1 MNTALPTAVTM
12 PGYRTKLMVAMM
24 VVVSVATALGLLY
37 AQRNL
42 AESVRSAFE
51 REFRAEVATVHAAQA
66 VRDAALA
73 ERCRALATKSRL
85 RAALEDNALDLLY
98 PSARD
103 ELAGVMAGT
112 IDAGSPAMAFR
123 AEFYRFLDARGAVIP
138 PPDGSAVGALSLAME
153 KQLGPGGAPAAA
165 RPQRGYI
172 AGDGK
177 LNEILAI
184 PIPSSETGE
193 TIAVLVLGFQPP
205 ALGRS
210 PGASF
215 ERGLWLGGRLHL
227 ADLRDADAA
236 AVARQIAAD
245 TVALGEG
252 ERSFQLEIGGAPC
265 LLFYKRLNPGSSY
278 PPACE
283 VCIYPLADL
292 ARRQRVLL
300 WQFAAAWSVL
310 LLGSFAASRVLAA
323 RLSRPVEKL
332 AIDSEQNR
340 ADLQRTT
347 AALEMSHEE
356 LERTARFS
364 ANASHQL
371 KTPVAVLRTGLEDLL
386 ASKKL
391 DHEAR
396 EEVSTLVHQTFR
408 LTSVIEDLLL
418 LSRLDEGRLR
428 LELAPVNLVPLID
441 AWLDDLS
448 ALPEGLDLSVERELP
463 AALLVLGEKRYTTLI
478 LQNLLEN
485 ARKYNRPRGRV
496 RIAASIDAAEVRLAI
511 GNTGA
516 PIPPD
521 SQAHIFERFHRGA
534 VAENKPGHGLGLNLA
549 RELARL
555 HRGDLC
561 LVRSD
566 DDWTEFA
573 VRFARA
579 EPSAPIPPAPDEPGV
594 AP

>member
-1 MNTALPTAVTM
+1 MNPAPPTAATM

-24 VVVSVATALGLLY
+24 VVVSIATALGLLY
-37 AQRNL
+37 SQRNL
-42 AESVRSAFE
+42 ADSVRAAFE
-51 REFRAEVATVHAAQA
+51 REFRAEVAAVHAAQA

-73 ERCRALATKSRL
+73 ERCRMLATKPRL

-103 ELAGVMAGT
+103 ELAGIMAGT
-112 IDAGSPAMAFR
+112 ADPDSPAMAFR
-123 AEFYRFLDARGAVIP
+123 AEFYRFLDARGATIP
-138 PPDGSAVGALSLAME
+138 PPDRAAVGALS
-153 KQLGPGGAPAAA
+153 PAAERRLRPGAVPA
-165 RPQRGYI
+165 RPQRGYL
-172 AGDGK
+172 AADGA
-177 LNEILAI
+177 LHEILAI

-193 TIAVLVLGFQPP
+193 TIAVLVLGFQPL
-205 ALGRS
+205 ALGRP

-215 ERGLWLGGRLHL
+215 ERGLWLDGRLHL
-227 ADLRDADAA
+227 ADLRAAEAA
-236 AVARQIAAD
+236 AVAEQIATD
-245 TVALGEG
+245 IVARGAG
-252 ERSFQLEIGGAPC
+252 ERSFPLELGGAPC
-265 LLFYKRLNPGSSY
+265 LLFYKRLNPDSSY
-278 PPACE
+278 PPAGE

-292 ARRQRVLL
+292 AHRQHVLL
-300 WQFAAAWSVL
+300 GQFAAAWAVL
-310 LLGSFAASRVLAA
+310 LLGSFAASRVLAT
-323 RLSRPVEKL
+323 RLSRPVERL

-340 ADLQRTT
+340 AELRRTE
-347 AALEMSHEE
+347 AALEMSQEE

-408 LTSVIEDLLL
+408 LSSVIEDLLL
-418 LSRLDEGRLR
+418 LSRLDEGRLQ
-428 LELAPVNLVPLID
+428 LELAPLNLVPLID

-448 ALPEGLDLSVERELP
+448 TLPEGRDLTVERGLP
-463 AALLVLGEKRYTTLI
+463 GALFVLGERRYTTLI

-485 ARKYNRPRGRV
+485 ARKYNRPGGRV
-496 RIAASIDAAEVRLAI
+496 RIAASVDGAEVRLVI
-511 GNTGA
+511 GNTG
-516 PIPPD
+516 PTIPPE

-555 HRGDLC
+555 HRGDLR
-561 LVRSD
+561 LLRSS

-573 VRFARA
+573 VRLVRA
-579 EPSAPIPPAPDEPGV
+579 EPPATP
-594 AP
+594 

>member
-1 MNTALPTAVTM
+1 MNTAPPNAATL
-12 PGYRTKLMVAMM
+12 PGYRAKLLVAMM
-24 VVVSVATALGLLY
+24 VVVSVATGLGLLY

-42 AESVRSAFE
+42 AESVRRAFE
-51 REFRAEVATVHAAQA
+51 REFRSEVAAVHAAQE

-73 ERCRALATKSRL
+73 ERCRALATKPRL

-103 ELAGVMAGT
+103 ELAGVVTGAAESGGAT
-112 IDAGSPAMAFR
+112 TAFR

-138 PPDGSAVGALSLAME
+138 PLDLRGVGALSPAAE
-153 KQLGPGGAPAAA
+153 KQLSAGVAPA

-172 AGDGK
+172 AADGR
-177 LNEILAI
+177 LNEILAV

-193 TIAVLVLGFQPP
+193 TIAVLVLGFRAP
-205 ALGRS
+205 AIGR
-210 PGASF
+210 PDGASF
-215 ERGLWLGGRLHL
+215 ERGLWLGGQLHL
-227 ADLRDADAA
+227 ASLRGPGAAVVAQRLAADADAHGA
-236 AVARQIAAD
+236 SEHSV
-245 TVALGEG
+245 
-252 ERSFQLEIGGAPC
+252 QLDIDGAPS
-265 LLFYKRLNPGSSY
+265 LLFYKLLNPDSAY
-278 PPACE
+278 PPAYE
-283 VCIYPLADL
+283 VCVYSLDDL

-300 WQFAAAWSVL
+300 WQFFAAWAVL
-310 LLGSFAASRVLAA
+310 LLGSFAASRVLAT

-332 AIDSEQNR
+332 ALDSEQNR
-340 ADLQRTT
+340 ADLQRTA

-356 LERTARFS
+356 LARTARFS

-448 ALPEGLDLSVERELP
+448 ALPEGRDLIVERELP
-463 AALLVLGEKRYTTLI
+463 DALRVLGEQRYTTLI

-485 ARKYNRPRGRV
+485 ARKYNRPGGRV
-496 RIAASIDAAEVRLAI
+496 RIAATIDGADALLVV

-516 PIPPD
+516 PIPPE

-555 HRGDLC
+555 HRGDLR
-561 LVRSD
+561 LLRSA

-573 VRFARA
+573 VRFVRA
-579 EPSAPIPPAPDEPGV
+579 EPDAPGAPAPVAPGV
-594 AP
+594 AS

>member
-1 MNTALPTAVTM
+1 MIPSPTAATL

-42 AESVRSAFE
+42 AESVRRDFE
-51 REFRAEVATVHAAQA
+51 REFRAEVAAVHAAQE
-66 VRDAALA
+66 VRDAALG

-85 RAALEDNALDLLY
+85 RAALVDNALDLLY

-103 ELAGVMAGT
+103 ELAGIIAGAVESGGVGT
-112 IDAGSPAMAFR
+112 AFR
-123 AEFYRFLDARGAVIP
+123 AEFYRFLDAAGEVIP
-138 PPDGSAVGALSLAME
+138 PPAPRAVGALSPAAE
-153 KQLGPGGAPAAA
+153 RQLGVAAELT
-165 RPQRGYI
+165 RSQRGYI
-172 AGDGK
+172 AEDER
-177 LNEILAI
+177 LYEILAV

-193 TIAVLVLGFQPP
+193 TIAVLVLGFRPLAIGRP
-205 ALGRS
+205 AGVF
-210 PGASF
+210 F
-215 ERGLWLGGRLHL
+215 ERGLWFGGRLHL
-227 ADLRDADAA
+227 ANLDAA
-236 AVARQIAAD
+236 GADAVARQLAVDA
-245 TVALGEG
+245 TTRAES
-252 ERSFQLEIGGAPC
+252 ERSVRLEVDGAPS
-265 LLFYKRLNPGSSY
+265 LVFYKLLNPGSSY
-278 PPACE
+278 PPAYE
-283 VCIYPLADL
+283 VCIFPLDDL

-300 WQFAAAWSVL
+300 WQFAAAWAVL
-310 LLGSFAASRVLAA
+310 LLGSFAVSRVLAT

-332 AIDSEQNR
+332 ALDSEQNR
-340 ADLQRTT
+340 AELRRTE

-356 LERTARFS
+356 LARTARFS

-448 ALPEGLDLSVERELP
+448 ALPEGRGLAVERDLP
-463 AALLVLGEKRYTTLI
+463 AALCVLGEQRYTTLI

-485 ARKYNRPRGRV
+485 ARKYNRPGGRV
-496 RIAASIDAAEVRLAI
+496 RLAATVYGADVLLVI

-555 HRGDLC
+555 HRGDLR
-561 LVRSD
+561 LVRSA

-573 VRFARA
+573 VRFVRA
-579 EPSAPIPPAPDEPGV
+579 EPNGPAPARQSD

>member
-1 MNTALPTAVTM
+1 MNSAPPTAATL

-37 AQRNL
+37 AQHNL
-42 AESVRSAFE
+42 AESVRRDFE
-51 REFRAEVATVHAAQA
+51 RAFRAEVAAVHAAQE
-66 VRDAALA
+66 VRDAAVG

-98 PSARD
+98 PSAHD
-103 ELAGVMAGT
+103 ELAGVVAGT
-112 IDAGSPAMAFR
+112 NEPGGMAAAFR
-123 AEFYRFLDARGAVIP
+123 AEFYRFLQANGEVIP
-138 PPDGSAVGALSLAME
+138 PPDQSAVGTLSPAAE
-153 KQLGPGGAPAAA
+153 RQLGGATVPT

-172 AGDGK
+172 AADDK
-177 LNEILAI
+177 LSEILAI

-193 TIAVLVLGFQPP
+193 TIAVLVLGFRPL

-210 PGASF
+210 ATTAF
-215 ERGLWLGGRLHL
+215 ERGVWLGGRLHL
-227 ADLRDADAA
+227 ADLPRASADAIAHRIATDA
-236 AVARQIAAD
+236 ATHVA
-245 TVALGEG
+245 GEH
-252 ERSFQLEIGGAPC
+252 SFEFELEGAPC
-265 LLFYKRLNPGSSY
+265 LLFYKLLNPDSSY
-278 PPACE
+278 PPAYE
-283 VCIYPLADL
+283 VCIFPLDDL
-292 ARRQRVLL
+292 ARRQRRLL
-300 WQFAAAWSVL
+300 WQFVAAWAVL
-310 LLGSFAASRVLAA
+310 LLGSFVANRVLAT

-340 ADLQRTT
+340 AELRRTE

-356 LERTARFS
+356 LARTARFS

-391 DHEAR
+391 DREAH

-408 LTSVIEDLLL
+408 LSSVIEDLLL
-418 LSRLDEGRLR
+418 LSRLDEGRLQ
-428 LELAPVNLVPLID
+428 LELAPVDLVPLID

-448 ALPEGLDLSVERELP
+448 ALPEGHDLVVERELP
-463 AALLVLGEKRYTTLI
+463 PTLRVLGERRYTTLI

-485 ARKYNRPRGRV
+485 ARKYNRPGGRV
-496 RIAASIDAAEVRLAI
+496 RLAATSDGADVSLVI
-511 GNTGA
+511 GNTGT
-516 PIPPD
+516 PIPAE

-555 HRGDLC
+555 HRGDLR
-561 LVRSD
+561 LLRSA

-573 VRFARA
+573 VRFVRA
-579 EPSAPIPPAPDEPGV
+579 APDASAQPG
-594 AP
+594 AAS